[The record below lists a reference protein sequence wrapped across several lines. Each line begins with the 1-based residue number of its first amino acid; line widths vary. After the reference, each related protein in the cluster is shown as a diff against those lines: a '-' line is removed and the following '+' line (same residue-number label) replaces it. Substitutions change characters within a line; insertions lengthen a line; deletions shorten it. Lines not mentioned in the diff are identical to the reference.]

1 LASCP
6 ILLLGNK
13 IDKQGAAGEHE
24 IRQIFRLF
32 GKTTGQVNLVVKFLP
47 FIF

>member
-24 IRQIFRLF
+24 IRQIFKLF
-32 GKTTGQVNLVVKFLP
+32 GKTTGQVNLDILV
-47 FIF
+47 